1 MNTPI
6 FPLILDEQEIFLL
19 YKSIVTARQYKEI
32 EFEET
37 RNNWH
42 THSPAFSEMQL
53 LEEIAQAAI
62 TIIAGSLRFCTSW
75 IMANKLQ

>member
-37 RNNWH
+37 KD
-42 THSPAFSEMQL
+42 AAVLGEMYQL
-53 LEEIAQAAI
+53 RQLI
-62 TIIAGSLRFCTSW
+62 
-75 IMANKLQ
+75 NKVNFKSF